1 MIVTLV
7 LPAVA
12 TTDGALAPVH
22 VTVVPLP
29 GAVAEH
35 AAYALTGTAPV
46 RIAIPPKPRCR
57 AFLFIFPLA
66 FIGDVIAANRC
77 VKRVISPVLK

>member
-7 LPAVA
+7 LPVAA
-12 TTDGALAPVH
+12 TTDGTFAPEH

-35 AAYALTGTAPV
+35 AAWAPTGIAPV
-46 RIAIPPKPRCR
+46 RIAIPPKPRLR
-57 AFLFIFPLA
+57 VVLFIVPLA

-77 VKRVISPVLK
+77 VKWVISLVLK

>member
-7 LPAVA
+7 LPAAA
-12 TTDGALAPVH
+12 TTDGALAPEH

-35 AAYALTGTAPV
+35 AAWAPIGIAPL
-46 RIAIPPKPRCR
+46 RIAIPPKPRFR
-57 AFLFIFPLA
+57 AFLFIFRPPLLVTLLQQT
-66 FIGDVIAANRC
+66 GV
-77 VKRVISPVLK
+77 